1 MKRKKLLL
9 YTLLVGS
16 GATDTAHLQTAD
28 QSATGMDVHQ
38 LLPQYA

>member
-16 GATDTAHLQTAD
+16 GATAFACCETE
-28 QSATGMDVHQ
+28 QS
-38 LLPQYA
+38 PC